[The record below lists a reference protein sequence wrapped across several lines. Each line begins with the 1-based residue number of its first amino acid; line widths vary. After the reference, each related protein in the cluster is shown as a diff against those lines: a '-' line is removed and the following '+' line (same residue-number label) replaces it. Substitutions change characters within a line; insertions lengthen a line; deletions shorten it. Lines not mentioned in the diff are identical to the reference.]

1 MCEKTQLLH
10 IALQYTDS
18 KKADI
23 FFTKIL
29 GLTIEKEFYL
39 SEDLSNEIFQIREN
53 VDIKVY
59 GNEQVKFEIFISQKP
74 KNIGYEHT
82 CIEIQNKEKFI
93 ERCKRYNIKPMFVK
107 KGEKTLLFVKDFSD
121 NLFEI
126 KEKQN

>member
-1 MCEKTQLLH
+1 MCEKTTLQH
-10 IALQYTDS
+10 VALQYTDS

-29 GLTIEKEFYL
+29 GLTLEKEFCL
-39 SEDLSNEIFQIREN
+39 SEDLSNEIFKIREN

-59 GNEQVKFEIFISQKP
+59 GNEQVTFEIFISQKP
-74 KNIGYEHT
+74 KNISYEHT